1 MSATAFVI
9 DRPQLS
15 IPALRGSLGSRLRGA
30 RTRGCTASTP
40 WQANN
45 LLLTAL
51 PAPEYQ
57 RLLPHLEPVP
67 LLLGQ
72 TIYQASSRAD
82 HVFFPTE
89 GMVSLAH
96 LTAEG
101 GSCELAVVGNEGVLG
116 IFQILAGETSWPYSS
131 MVYGA
136 GHALRLPAAVLRH
149 EFERCG
155 VLSRVLLRYTQVL
168 MTQVAQTAVCNRHHT
183 LEQQLCRLLL
193 LSLDRLP
200 SNQVVLTQ
208 ELIGRMLGVRRE
220 SVNEAAMHLQQ
231 AGVIRYRRGHITVL
245 DRPKLERQ
253 VCECYAV
260 VQREHDRL
268 FAR

>member
-1 MSATAFVI
+1 MSAAVLAI
-9 DRPQLS
+9 DRPRS
-15 IPALRGSLGSRLRGA
+15 FTPALRRSAGPHLRGA
-30 RTRGCTASTP
+30 DTRVCEANMP
-40 WQANN
+40 EQANN

-51 PAPEYQ
+51 PVSEYQ

-72 TIYQASSRAD
+72 SIYQASSRAD
-82 HVFFPTE
+82 HVLFPTA

-101 GSCELAVVGNEGVLG
+101 ESSELAVVGNEGMLG
-116 IFQILAGETSWPYSS
+116 FFQILGGETSWPYSCV
-131 MVYGA
+131 VYGA
-136 GHALRLPAAVLRH
+136 GHALRIPAAVLRQ
-149 EFERCG
+149 EFERGG
-155 VLSRVLLRYTQVL
+155 VLCRVLLRHTQLL

-183 LEQQLCRLLL
+183 VEQQLCRLLL

-220 SVNEAAMHLQQ
+220 GVSEAAMHLQQ
-231 AGVIRYRRGHITVL
+231 AGVIQYRRGHITVL
-245 DRPKLERQ
+245 DRPKLERR

-260 VQREHDRL
+260 VKREHDRL
-268 FAR
+268 FAH